1 MFSRPFLNSKR
12 ILLIIIMIAMFASS
26 IVPLPEAKA
35 ATSPTL
41 SLQEWQ
47 VPTSSAGPWGIGV
60 DSYGKTWFTEN
71 FTNKLG
77 MLDPTTNTFYEMN
90 TPSSS
95 PRGLAVRTV
104 ALTGYTSSRVY
115 FTEGSSNKVAFFDNN
130 TGTPYR
136 FTEYQLHGGSNPV
149 NIAVDDQGV
158 MYFTESGRDI
168 IGVLDPSSNTLTEWT
183 LPGATTSPGSNN
195 NLGNLGVWGIS
206 IQVVNSQS
214 GTNRLVWFTELTG
227 DKIGR
232 LNTGT
237 GQLQLYDISNLG
249 ISARHRPAGIVAI
262 PATCSS
268 SGTTCNNNQVFFSST
283 NTNQISVISPSD
295 AISSYNLY
303 GGIGGAKPTAVALDS
318 ANNRLW
324 FPESNSGNIGF
335 IDTTFTQPTQIVPTS
350 LCTIASAGSGNCPQ
364 PAGTTLPTVQ
374 ACTPSSSAGSGAN
387 QCTLSS
393 PSTPGTSATVNIQG
407 PGPTNTLSSAQALNG
422 AYEYPLTS
430 TGSTPQSVALDPSG
444 NVWVAENANSANK
457 IGRVKVIPNSFQ
469 VTVTSDSTQT
479 VTQGQSAT
487 FTVSVS
493 LVSGSGSSVQLSVNA
508 PSASGLTDNFNPGS
522 GTPTSGTPFT
532 STLTIF
538 TSSTTTPQNYPMTI
552 TGIGGGQTS
561 TAQITLVVNQV
572 TTSVS
577 SSSTSEVSDFQ
588 ISVVGSDTATV
599 LEGSSATYGLDV
611 AQVSGTAGTVALSAG
626 GLPTGATASFNPAS
640 NAPNFGSTLTVSTI
654 LGVTI
659 GTFPITI
666 TASGESTS
674 HTATVTLVTQAQPRD
689 FTLSFTRDSQSIT
702 SASLVQGARADILVT
717 VNAFGVFNSPVTL
730 AGSFSPSDPNL
741 VATFSPSSVTPP
753 TAGSVTSTLEIV
765 AQKNTPGNTYQ
776 LTVTA
781 TDTSGTVSPK
791 TYQITISV
799 SPCLIATA
807 TYGSDLSPEVQFL
820 RNFRDQQI
828 LRTFAG
834 SSFMDVFNAW
844 YYSFSPA
851 VAQYEYSHET
861 TRTVMK
867 EVLYP
872 LIGILHV
879 SSDSYA
885 ALAFQPELAAL
896 TAGIVA
902 SFLIGLAYVGL
913 PAFGVLCLAKE
924 KVSSKTKRRALK
936 LTATV
941 AMALFVAF
949 IVAELL
955 ALASLMMIASVGLI
969 LTVLAAGAIVPAFG
983 LVRLARREA

>member
-1 MFSRPFLNSKR
+1 M
-12 ILLIIIMIAMFASS
+12 
-26 IVPLPEAKA
+26 
-35 ATSPTL
+35 
-41 SLQEWQ
+41 
-47 VPTSSAGPWGIGV
+47 
-60 DSYGKTWFTEN
+60 
-71 FTNKLG
+71 
-77 MLDPTTNTFYEMN
+77 
-90 TPSSS
+90 
-95 PRGLAVRTV
+95 
-104 ALTGYTSSRVY
+104 
-115 FTEGSSNKVAFFDNN
+115 
-130 TGTPYR
+130 
-136 FTEYQLHGGSNPV
+136 
-149 NIAVDDQGV
+149 
-158 MYFTESGRDI
+158 
-168 IGVLDPSSNTLTEWT
+168 
-183 LPGATTSPGSNN
+183 
-195 NLGNLGVWGIS
+195 
-206 IQVVNSQS
+206 
-214 GTNRLVWFTELTG
+214 
-227 DKIGR
+227 
-232 LNTGT
+232 
-237 GQLQLYDISNLG
+237 
-249 ISARHRPAGIVAI
+249 
-262 PATCSS
+262 
-268 SGTTCNNNQVFFSST
+268 
-283 NTNQISVISPSD
+283 
-295 AISSYNLY
+295 
-303 GGIGGAKPTAVALDS
+303 
-318 ANNRLW
+318 
-324 FPESNSGNIGF
+324 
-335 IDTTFTQPTQIVPTS
+335 
-350 LCTIASAGSGNCPQ
+350 
-364 PAGTTLPTVQ
+364 
-374 ACTPSSSAGSGAN
+374 
-387 QCTLSS
+387 
-393 PSTPGTSATVNIQG
+393 
-407 PGPTNTLSSAQALNG
+407 
-422 AYEYPLTS
+422 
-430 TGSTPQSVALDPSG
+430 
-444 NVWVAENANSANK
+444 
-457 IGRVKVIPNSFQ
+457 
-469 VTVTSDSTQT
+469 
-479 VTQGQSAT
+479 
-487 FTVSVS
+487 SVS
-493 LVSGSGSSVQLSVNA
+493 LVSGSASSVQLSVNA
-508 PSASGLTDNFNPGS
+508 PSGLTDNFNPAS

-532 STLTIF
+532 STLTVF
-538 TSSTTTPQNYPMTI
+538 TSSTTTPQSYPMTI
-552 TGIGGGQTS
+552 TGTGGGQTS
-561 TAQITLVVNQV
+561 QVQITVIVNPVV
-572 TTSVS
+572 TTTT
-577 SSSTSEVSDFQ
+577 SSTTSGVTSDFQ

-599 LEGSSATYGLDV
+599 LEGSSATYSLDV
-611 AQVSGTAGTVALSAG
+611 SQLSGTAGTVTLSAA

-640 NAPNFGSTLTVSTI
+640 NTPNFGSTLTVSTI

-659 GTFPITI
+659 GTFPIAI
-666 TASGESTS
+666 TASGESTIHS
-674 HTATVTLVTQAQPRD
+674 VTVTLVTQAQPRD
-689 FTLSFTRDSQSIT
+689 FTLSFTQNSQSIT

-807 TYGSDLSPEVQFL
+807 TYGSELSPEVQFL

-913 PAFGVLCLAKE
+913 PAFGILCLAKE

-941 AMALFVAF
+941 AMALFAAF

-969 LTVLAAGAIVPAFG
+969 LTVLVLGGIVPAFG
-983 LVRLARREA
+983 LVRSARREA